1 MKQLTTEEL
10 QAFARIGKDRGYN
23 RQLSDEIIER
33 LDPNG
38 IHVTSFAMLHEHAGG
53 QKIDPHV
60 RTEVLLKLR
69 GTDDPAWAFMDMD
82 LPMYGT
88 LADITEVET
97 TTAPA

>member
-1 MKQLTTEEL
+1 VKQMTTEEV
-10 QAFARIGKDRGYN
+10 QAFARIARDREYN

-53 QKIDPHV
+53 VKVEPHV
-60 RTEVLLKLR
+60 RTSVLLKLKD
-69 GTDDPAWAFMDMD
+69 TDDPASAFMDMD

-88 LADITEVET
+88 LADV
-97 TTAPA
+97 PAA